1 MARVQK
7 RGRLAAALGPRS
19 LLSASRHSA
28 DTFPAPPSARRDTR
42 GLTEAR
48 WLLWPQSRSY
58 IPTRMHSVGQR
69 GLLGF
74 TGNGTGNVEPTFGQ
88 LSLGFP
94 GGSAGEESACNAGH
108 LGSIP
113 GLGRSPGEGKGYPL
127 QSSGLENPMDCRAH
141 GVAKTRTG
149 LSDFYFHFHRSTA
162 CITNSW
168 RNHPRCVSLWL
179 GQPRPLQ
186 DERLVVQSLNCVRL
200 AVTPWTAAGQASLTF
215 RISWSLLKFTSIELV
230 MSSNHLIFCRPLLL
244 LPSNLFQHQGLS
256 Q

>member
-7 RGRLAAALGPRS
+7 RGRLAAPLGPRALCF
-19 LLSASRHSA
+19 LLPGTPQTLSQGLL
-28 DTFPAPPSARRDTR
+28 SARRDTR

-48 WLLWPQSRSY
+48 WLLWPQNTSY

-69 GLLGF
+69 VRLGF
-74 TGNGTGNVEPTFGQ
+74 TGNGTGNIEPTFGQ

-94 GGSAGEESACNAGH
+94 GGSAGEESACSAGD

-149 LSDFYFHFHRSTA
+149 LSDFYLHFRRSTA

-215 RISWSLLKFTSIELV
+215 RISWSLLKFTSIEL
-230 MSSNHLIFCRPLLL
+230 
-244 LPSNLFQHQGLS
+244 
-256 Q
+256 